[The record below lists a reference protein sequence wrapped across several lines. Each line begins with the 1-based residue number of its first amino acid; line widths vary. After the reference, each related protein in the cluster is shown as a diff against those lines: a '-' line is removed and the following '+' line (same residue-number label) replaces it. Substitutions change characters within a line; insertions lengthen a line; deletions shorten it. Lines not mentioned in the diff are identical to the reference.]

1 MVDGNVSAGQKCTEA
16 DAGAGKD
23 VIVASM
29 HALGWPVSS
38 PQDAPAAIEAAVSA
52 AEAAIAAVTAAA
64 SLQGVDTA
72 CANGGSKAAGD
83 KSSWPAGTV
92 KIPANCVEASAAQ
105 AQRSARAA
113 MYSEAP
119 WTLPPI
125 AEDCPLGDQTAQAF
139 MDASSNPS
147 APSVLSPP
155 GTMPGTINAEAL
167 GMDMMGGNVQV
178 DAWIHGWAAQ
188 VSELLGYFSREIARL
203 VERMDQ
209 ADQRLSTVT
218 EAKLVDASR
227 STTNAQCQELAAT
240 FTEALKMER
249 EARMHE
255 TAQLRAVLSAGPSH
269 VPNGSSSGSSSATR
283 VAESLAKVASAECD
297 RFTKIAGNEW
307 KSFSEGAATLRTRLS
322 SELTEQHNS
331 AVQELREQ
339 HAAAMRL
346 LASEHEVRTS
356 EARDLQVRLHREVA
370 EIASE
375 VAEDIL
381 EQQERE
387 KQCAELRIVL
397 QQAAQDGVILPSSH
411 STQGSATGEARRRV
425 LSVSN
430 RSHRCTVAQLEPRR
444 QTEDA
449 VAPRPANISERA
461 AEPLVATQTTAVD
474 NIVKGFSAEGYPNG
488 CTEPT
493 SVPDS
498 YLLYTEASST
508 TSASTNIPVAS
519 TGGLPSSVPAANHV
533 SSQMDHLMT
542 QACHSHAATG
552 STSLALRAEAAVSL
566 RGDHQGSASQLLAG
580 TGAYIAVSDLMI
592 SGTQQDPLIDRFGS
606 YCMIAPER
614 RSGGSTRGISP
625 ERRSPTRGSRLL
637 PPPSMVFP
645 PPSQVPSSGPS
656 VL

>member
-1 MVDGNVSAGQKCTEA
+1 
-16 DAGAGKD
+16 
-23 VIVASM
+23 
-29 HALGWPVSS
+29 
-38 PQDAPAAIEAAVSA
+38 
-52 AEAAIAAVTAAA
+52 
-64 SLQGVDTA
+64 
-72 CANGGSKAAGD
+72 
-83 KSSWPAGTV
+83 
-92 KIPANCVEASAAQ
+92 
-105 AQRSARAA
+105 
-113 MYSEAP
+113 
-119 WTLPPI
+119 
-125 AEDCPLGDQTAQAF
+125 

-444 QTEDA
+444 QTEEA

-461 AEPLVATQTTAVD
+461 AEPLVATQ
-474 NIVKGFSAEGYPNG
+474 
-488 CTEPT
+488 
-493 SVPDS
+493 VPDS

-580 TGAYIAVSDLMI
+580 TGAYTAVSDLMI